1 MPPLPTPSAPRTAK
15 LKVKLED
22 YRLRNKPVGYLQC
35 GNYRNTDSE
44 GYHLVEVTCRPCGKR
59 WLERARRLWKG
70 HVTQC
75 GCQGSDL
82 QTIRMWLHIT
92 RDKTRPT
99 HASEQQTALLNEWVR
114 IPDHCLLDNPPEP
127 DYPDHWLMY
136 WRFRAD
142 VGLAPSE
149 EHVLDVV
156 MGRWSWVKREDALHQ
171 WVDMSRVID
180 LPDGG
185 LDAWLESI

>member
-1 MPPLPTPSAPRTAK
+1 M
-15 LKVKLED
+15 
-22 YRLRNKPVGYLQC
+22 
-35 GNYRNTDSE
+35 DSE
-44 GYHLVEVTCRPCGKR
+44 GYHLIEVTCRPCGKQ

-82 QTIRMWLHIT
+82 QTIKMWLYVT

-99 HASEQQTALLNEWVR
+99 PASAQRLAAINNWVNLTDES
-114 IPDHCLLDNPPEP
+114 DHDLLDNPIVQ
-127 DYPDHWLMY
+127 DYPEHWLMY

-149 EHVLDVV
+149 EHWLDLVL
-156 MGRWSWVKREDALHQ
+156 GRWEWVKKQHALDA

-185 LDAWLESI
+185 LDAWVDVDSI